1 MFVGSETTYEETNDE
16 ALAVEIVDERLSADF
31 LMSFSIK
38 VDQDGNIQK
47 IDSLIDMPENLY
59 DQAAKTVWKNK
70 EKDGRIE
77 LNNKIW
83 QYSIMPDT
91 ETGLIT
97 NNGKAT
103 IFSSQDG
110 TNRISFLDITDSMD
124 TLRNL
129 AYTFTFVGLA
139 LLAVL
144 FFISLVFAKHSIQPV
159 LEAWEKQKQF
169 VANASH
175 ELKTPISII
184 NANYDV
190 LMANQD
196 KTIGSQLKWLQYM
209 QIGTERMK
217 TLINQLLTLAKL
229 EDTNIELP
237 KEEVNISNMIEENLV
252 TLQAYIEEK
261 ELDCKTE
268 IEPNVLINSHSESLQ
283 RIIMILLE
291 NAVQHVDHTGKIVV
305 SLEQFK
311 KHIKLSIT
319 NSGQGIPKSELPYVF
334 ERFYQ
339 VNPSRQHTNG
349 NYGLG
354 LSIAKLLLDK
364 LNGKITVQSIMG
376 QYTTFTIKLDY

>member
-1 MFVGSETTYEETNDE
+1 
-16 ALAVEIVDERLSADF
+16 
-31 LMSFSIK
+31 
-38 VDQDGNIQK
+38 
-47 IDSLIDMPENLY
+47 
-59 DQAAKTVWKNK
+59 
-70 EKDGRIE
+70 
-77 LNNKIW
+77 
-83 QYSIMPDT
+83 
-91 ETGLIT
+91 
-97 NNGKAT
+97 
-103 IFSSQDG
+103 
-110 TNRISFLDITDSMD
+110 
-124 TLRNL
+124 
-129 AYTFTFVGLA
+129 
-139 LLAVL
+139 
-144 FFISLVFAKHSIQPV
+144 
-159 LEAWEKQKQF
+159 
-169 VANASH
+169 
-175 ELKTPISII
+175 
-184 NANYDV
+184 
-190 LMANQD
+190 
-196 KTIGSQLKWLQYM
+196 
-209 QIGTERMK
+209 MK